1 MTHAPSWSAS
11 SAAPDVAPQG
21 PDASSDPG
29 ALDVSF
35 RLAATPGVDAPSQ
48 GQHPK
53 LRCANHPGASAIAL
67 CTGCGAFICSACH
80 NTDAHG
86 LAECDDCLMRAAY
99 PDADPSAAGAA
110 AEGRT
115 LDGADARDED
125 AAPPKVP
132 FEDDTLALPLWRR
145 FGETVRLVLT
155 QPVPFFQR
163 VARSQALGRPFV
175 FGYLCLFVG
184 VALSVLWQMTLG
196 GADTEMVKTLA
207 EQNGMTLE
215 QLQTAQIIMIPFVPL
230 LQLILGTAMLH
241 AAALLVGGVGTGR
254 QSLQIYAYASACQ
267 FFLLI
272 PVLGGML
279 ALGLQVLTHFVGLRV
294 VHGLSTMRAAIGCV
308 LLTAPLLLLGASLGL
323 G

>member
-1 MTHAPSWSAS
+1 MTHAPSWPAHSDAS
-11 SAAPDVAPQG
+11 DAASQGSAATL
-21 PDASSDPG
+21 DAEPR
-29 ALDVSF
+29 LEVSF
-35 RLAATPGVDAPSQ
+35 RLAAAPGVDAPAR

-53 LRCANHPGASAIAL
+53 LRCANHPSAAAIAL
-67 CTGCGAFICSACH
+67 CTGCGAMVCSACH
-80 NTDAHG
+80 NVDDHG
-86 LAECDDCLMRAAY
+86 LAQCDDCLMRAAD
-99 PDADPSAAGAA
+99 PGLAVGVAEARALPGLDA
-110 AEGRT
+110 
-115 LDGADARDED
+115 D
-125 AAPPKVP
+125 AAPAKVP

-184 VALSVLWQMTLG
+184 VALNVLWQMTLG
-196 GADTEMVKTLA
+196 GADAQVIEAFAK
-207 EQNGMTLE
+207 QNDMTLE
-215 QLQTAQIIMIPFVPL
+215 QFQTLQVLAIPFAPL
-230 LQLILGTAMLH
+230 LQLVLGAAMLH

-267 FFLLI
+267 FLLLI

-294 VHGLSTMRAAIGCV
+294 VHGLSAPRAVVGCL
-308 LLTAPLLLLGASLGL
+308 LLTLPLLLLLGAGL
-323 G
+323 GMG